1 MKNPDQQQNLKKK
14 NLRLAVVLG
23 SFAVL
28 VLLTSVPFWKAV
40 LIEIAKQN
48 G

>member
-1 MKNPDQQQNLKKK
+1 MKNPDQQQQLKKK
-14 NLRLAVVLG
+14 NGRLALVLG
-23 SFAVL
+23 AFALL

-40 LIEIAKQN
+40 LIEIAKQS